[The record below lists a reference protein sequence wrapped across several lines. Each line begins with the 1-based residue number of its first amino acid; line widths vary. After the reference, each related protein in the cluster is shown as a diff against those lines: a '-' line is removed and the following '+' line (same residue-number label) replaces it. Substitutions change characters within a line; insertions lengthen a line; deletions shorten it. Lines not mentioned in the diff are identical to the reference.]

1 MAINASTPSDAYA
14 AFRNNDKKDKLATSL
29 TNSTLSSLLKAF
41 FDEQPHMEQFLCRGL
56 GLELMGVDG
65 QIANMVIDYFTK
77 QNEPVLCIH
86 DSFLIN
92 YKKGEELRRIVSDS
106 TFQLTGYRIQQDI
119 KNERLET
126 TRPVKGNI
134 EGYKEPVDV
143 SFYTPKR
150 IESTDQYV
158 ARRDKFY
165 KWRGLKSK

>member
-1 MAINASTPSDAYA
+1 MAINASTQSDAYA
-14 AFRNNDKKDKLATSL
+14 AFRNNDRDDNLATSL
-29 TNSTLSSLLKAF
+29 TNSTLSSLLNAF
-41 FDEQPHMEQFLCRGL
+41 FDEQPHMEQILCKGL

-65 QIANMVIDYFTK
+65 QIANMVIGYFTK

-92 YKKGEELRRIVSDS
+92 YKRGEELRRIVADS
-106 TFQLTGYRIQQDI
+106 TFELTGYRIQQDI

-126 TRPVKGNI
+126 TTPVKGNI
-134 EGYKEPVDV
+134 EAYKEPVDV
-143 SFYTPKR
+143 TFYTPKR

-165 KWRGLKSK
+165 K

>member
-1 MAINASTPSDAYA
+1 
-14 AFRNNDKKDKLATSL
+14 
-29 TNSTLSSLLKAF
+29 
-41 FDEQPHMEQFLCRGL
+41 
-56 GLELMGVDG
+56 MGADG
-65 QIANMVIDYFTK
+65 QIVNMVIDYFTK

-92 YKKGEELRRIVSDS
+92 YKKGEELRRIVADS
-106 TFQLTGYRIQQDI
+106 AFQLTGYRIQQDI

-158 ARRDKFY
+158 ARRNKFY